1 MGIVPAIERP
11 HMYNVLFDSVQK
23 TFGKAAFPFLRR
35 PAEKHALRNMSLE
48 VARGEV
54 LALLGPNGSGK
65 STALKLIATILLP
78 DQGTVWVNGLDTRNH
93 EHEVRRQVGF
103 ALASERSFFPRL
115 TIRENLD
122 FFATLEDVPRSER
135 PRRIDQAIE
144 EVEME
149 EHANKQVMKLSSGML
164 QRLAIAR
171 ALIKRP
177 RVLLLD
183 EATRSLDPAAAW
195 RFWELIRT
203 LASAEASAV
212 LATHSFDEAVAAAD
226 RVVIL
231 RKGELLGTR
240 RVAGLS
246 AEQLRDY
253 YCDVTGEKI
262 APAWA
267 GEVPA

>member
-1 MGIVPAIERP
+1 
-11 HMYNVLFDSVQK
+11 MYNVLFNSVDK

-35 PAEKHALRNMSLE
+35 GKVETHALSGLSLN
-48 VARGEV
+48 VAQGEV
-54 LALLGPNGSGK
+54 IALLGPNGSGK

-78 DQGTVWVNGLDTRNH
+78 DQGSVWVAGLDTRRH

-115 TIRENLD
+115 TVRENLD
-122 FFATLEDVPRSER
+122 FFASLEDVPRSAR

-144 EVEME
+144 RVTIE

-164 QRLAIAR
+164 QRVAIAR
-171 ALIKRP
+171 ALLKRP

-183 EATRSLDPAAAW
+183 EATRSLDPAAAG
-195 RFWELIRT
+195 RFWDLVRN
-203 LASAEASAV
+203 LAGGETSIV

-226 RVVIL
+226 RVAVL
-231 RKGELLGTR
+231 RSGELLETR
-240 RVAGLS
+240 RLAGFS
-246 AEQLRDY
+246 ADHLREY
-253 YCDVTGEKI
+253 YHELTGEKM

-267 GEVPA
+267 GGVSA